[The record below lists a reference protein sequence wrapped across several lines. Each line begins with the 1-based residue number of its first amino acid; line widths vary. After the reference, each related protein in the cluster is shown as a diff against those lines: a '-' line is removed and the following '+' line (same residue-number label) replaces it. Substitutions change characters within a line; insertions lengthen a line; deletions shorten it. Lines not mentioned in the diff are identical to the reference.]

1 MATLSGDTQLTQ
13 VVATAANAASDN
25 KLKGTLV
32 TLEER
37 FSKASQKHANSYQ
50 EMVIDYAVEWESII
64 RSMTET
70 EVGQSRKLHKDVQH
84 YEDKVDKLRKAA
96 QNKENQGKV
105 SSSSQTAKLTRN
117 ETKLAKAWQDYDAA
131 ATRTANLLEQATRVG
146 YRDLHPLVQAM
157 ITFEL
162 ERDRDERNTWQ
173 YVGKIQDQLIA
184 IMAEK
189 EESPLPPPVTPP
201 HHHEHDYDTTERTEP
216 HMDDSSDP
224 DEEDIGSD
232 VSDKATAEETKEEE
246 KTPEGEVCL

>member
-13 VVATAANAASDN
+13 VVGTASNATSVNT
-25 KLKGTLV
+25 LKGTLV

-64 RSMTET
+64 RTMTET
-70 EVGQSRKLHKDVQH
+70 EVGQSRKLHKVVQH

-105 SSSSQTAKLTRN
+105 SSPSQAAKLTRN

-162 ERDRDERNTWQ
+162 ERDRDERNTWH
-173 YVGKIQDQLIA
+173 YVGKIQDQLVA
-184 IMAEK
+184 IMAEN
-189 EESPLPPPVTPP
+189 EEPPLPPPVTPP
-201 HHHEHDYDTTERTEP
+201 HHEHAVDTTERTEP
-216 HMDDSSDP
+216 HIDDSSDP
-224 DEEDIGSD
+224 DEEDSGSD
-232 VSDKATAEETKEEE
+232 VSNKATAEETKEEE